1 MGRGNLNEEEIRTL
15 RKNPYV
21 VDVNERGVSYSK
33 DFKFLFIK
41 EYMQGKKP
49 TAIFKDAGF
58 DVKVLGSKRI
68 ERACARWKES
78 YEAGTLGVR
87 SAKLEKY
94 GSVGARRIEN
104 DAIDDEIDRLKEST
118 LDICRNQM
126 KEIKRISAENE
137 MLKYILEEAS
147 GASARAVKSGAA
159 DPNGKPGPNGA
170 TGPNGKNGRTE
181 TNGQTGSNGK
191 TDKPGAS
198 GRAGNPGSIGTEKL
212 CMIIRDVSEKA
223 EFQGCVSYLCRSAGI
238 SRNTYYSYCRSKQ

>member
-1 MGRGNLNEEEIRTL
+1 
-15 RKNPYV
+15 
-21 VDVNERGVSYSK
+21 
-33 DFKFLFIK
+33 
-41 EYMQGKKP
+41 MQGKKP

-58 DVKVLGSKRI
+58 DVKALGSKRI

-94 GSVGARRIEN
+94 GIAGARRVEN
-104 DAIDDEIDRLKEST
+104 DAIDDEIDRLKESA

-137 MLKYILEEAS
+137 MLKYILEEVS
-147 GASARAVKSGAA
+147 GSSARVAKDAKTDKA
-159 DPNGKPGPNGA
+159 
-170 TGPNGKNGRTE
+170 GKNGTTARVV
-181 TNGQTGSNGK
+181 
-191 TDKPGAS
+191 
-198 GRAGNPGSIGTEKL
+198 NPGSIGTEKL

-238 SRNTYYSYCRSKQ
+238 SRNTYYSYCRSK

>member
-94 GSVGARRIEN
+94 GSAGARRIEN
-104 DAIDDEIDRLKEST
+104 DAIDDEIDRLKESA
-118 LDICRNQM
+118 LDICRNQI

-147 GASARAVKSGAA
+147 GASARVAKDAKTDKA
-159 DPNGKPGPNGA
+159 
-170 TGPNGKNGRTE
+170 GKNGT
-181 TNGQTGSNGK
+181 T
-191 TDKPGAS
+191 A
-198 GRAGNPGSIGTEKL
+198 RAGKAGSIGTEKL

>member
-49 TAIFKDAGF
+49 TAIFRDAGF
-58 DVKVLGSKRI
+58 DVKALGSKRI

-94 GSVGARRIEN
+94 GSAGARRIEN
-104 DAIDDEIDRLKEST
+104 DAIDDEIDRLKEAA

-137 MLKYILEEAS
+137 MLKYILEEVS
-147 GASARAVKSGAA
+147 GPSGRSSQNDPDGKPDKSG
-159 DPNGKPGPNGA
+159 KPDKPD
-170 TGPNGKNGRTE
+170 
-181 TNGQTGSNGK
+181 K
-191 TDKPGAS
+191 TDKTGKTGKA
-198 GRAGNPGSIGTEKL
+198 GSIGTEKL

>member
-87 SAKLEKY
+87 SAKLEKC
-94 GSVGARRIEN
+94 GSAGARRIEN
-104 DAIDDEIDRLKEST
+104 DAIDDEIDRLKESA
-118 LDICRNQM
+118 LDICRNQK

-137 MLKYILEEAS
+137 MLKYILEEVS
-147 GASARAVKSGAA
+147 GPSGRSSQN
-159 DPNGKPGPNGA
+159 DPDGKPDKIGKPGKP
-170 TGPNGKNGRTE
+170 GRLD
-181 TNGQTGSNGK
+181 K
-191 TDKPGAS
+191 TDKPGKT
-198 GRAGNPGSIGTEKL
+198 GKIGSIGTKKL
-212 CMIIRDVSEKA
+212 CMIIRNISEKA
-223 EFQGCVSYLCRSAGI
+223 EFQGCVSHLCRVAGI

>member
-49 TAIFKDAGF
+49 TAIFRDAGF

-87 SAKLEKY
+87 SAKLEKC
-94 GSVGARRIEN
+94 GSAGARRIEN
-104 DAIDDEIDRLKEST
+104 DAIDDEIDRLKESA

-147 GASARAVKSGAA
+147 GASARVAKDAKTDKA
-159 DPNGKPGPNGA
+159 
-170 TGPNGKNGRTE
+170 GKNGT
-181 TNGQTGSNGK
+181 T
-191 TDKPGAS
+191 A
-198 GRAGNPGSIGTEKL
+198 RAGKAGSIGTEKL

>member
-15 RKNPYV
+15 RENPYV

-49 TAIFKDAGF
+49 TAIFRDAGF
-58 DVKVLGSKRI
+58 DVKALGSKRI

-94 GSVGARRIEN
+94 GSAGARRIEN
-104 DAIDDEIDRLKEST
+104 DAIDDEIDRLKESA

-137 MLKYILEEAS
+137 MLKYILEEVS
-147 GASARAVKSGAA
+147 GPSGRSSQNDPDGKPDKPDKIGKTGKPDKSG
-159 DPNGKPGPNGA
+159 
-170 TGPNGKNGRTE
+170 RLY
-181 TNGQTGSNGK
+181 K
-191 TDKPGAS
+191 TDKTGKT
-198 GRAGNPGSIGTEKL
+198 GKIGSIGTEKL
-212 CMIIRDVSEKA
+212 CMIIRNISEKA
-223 EFQGCVSYLCRSAGI
+223 EFQGCVSHLCRVAGI

>member
-15 RKNPYV
+15 RENPYV

-58 DVKVLGSKRI
+58 DVKALGSKRI

-94 GSVGARRIEN
+94 GSAGARRVEN
-104 DAIDDEIDRLKEST
+104 DAIDDEIDRLKESA

-147 GASARAVKSGAA
+147 GASARVAKDAKTDKA
-159 DPNGKPGPNGA
+159 
-170 TGPNGKNGRTE
+170 GKNGT
-181 TNGQTGSNGK
+181 T
-191 TDKPGAS
+191 A
-198 GRAGNPGSIGTEKL
+198 RAGKAGSIGTEKL

-238 SRNTYYSYCRSKQ
+238 SRNTYYSYCRSK

>member
-87 SAKLEKY
+87 SAKLEKC
-94 GSVGARRIEN
+94 GSAGARRIEN
-104 DAIDDEIDRLKEST
+104 DAIDDEIDRLKESA

-147 GASARAVKSGAA
+147 GASARVAKDAKTDKA
-159 DPNGKPGPNGA
+159 
-170 TGPNGKNGRTE
+170 GKNGT
-181 TNGQTGSNGK
+181 T
-191 TDKPGAS
+191 A
-198 GRAGNPGSIGTEKL
+198 RAGKAGSIGTEKL

-223 EFQGCVSYLCRSAGI
+223 EFQGCVSYLCLSAGI

>member
-87 SAKLEKY
+87 SAKLEKC
-94 GSVGARRIEN
+94 GSAGARRIEN
-104 DAIDDEIDRLKEST
+104 DAIDDEIDRLKESA

-137 MLKYILEEAS
+137 MLKYILEEVS
-147 GASARAVKSGAA
+147 GPSGRSSQN
-159 DPNGKPGPNGA
+159 DPDGKPDKPDKIGKPGKP
-170 TGPNGKNGRTE
+170 GRLD
-181 TNGQTGSNGK
+181 K
-191 TDKPGAS
+191 TDKPGKT
-198 GRAGNPGSIGTEKL
+198 GKIGSIGTEKL
-212 CMIIRDVSEKA
+212 CMIIRNISEKA
-223 EFQGCVSYLCRSAGI
+223 EFQGCVSHLCRVAGI

>member
-87 SAKLEKY
+87 SAKLEKC
-94 GSVGARRIEN
+94 GSAGARRIEN
-104 DAIDDEIDRLKEST
+104 DAIDDGIDRLKESA

-137 MLKYILEEAS
+137 MLKYILEEVS
-147 GASARAVKSGAA
+147 GPSGRSSQNDPDGKPDKSG
-159 DPNGKPGPNGA
+159 KPDKPDKPDK
-170 TGPNGKNGRTE
+170 T
-181 TNGQTGSNGK
+181 GK
-191 TDKPGAS
+191 TGKI
-198 GRAGNPGSIGTEKL
+198 GSIGTEKL
-212 CMIIRDVSEKA
+212 CMIIRNISEKA
-223 EFQGCVSYLCRSAGI
+223 EFQGCVSHLCRVAGI

>member
-58 DVKVLGSKRI
+58 DVKALGSKRI

-94 GSVGARRIEN
+94 GSAGARRIEN
-104 DAIDDEIDRLKEST
+104 DAIDDEIDRLKEAA

-147 GASARAVKSGAA
+147 GASARVAKDAKTDKA
-159 DPNGKPGPNGA
+159 
-170 TGPNGKNGRTE
+170 GKNGT
-181 TNGQTGSNGK
+181 T
-191 TDKPGAS
+191 A
-198 GRAGNPGSIGTEKL
+198 RAVNPGSIGTEKL

>member
-1 MGRGNLNEEEIRTL
+1 MGRGNLNEEEIHTL
-15 RKNPYV
+15 RENPYV

-58 DVKVLGSKRI
+58 DVKALGSKRI

-94 GSVGARRIEN
+94 GSAEARRIEN
-104 DAIDDEIDRLKEST
+104 DAIDDEIDGLKESA

-137 MLKYILEEAS
+137 MLKYILEEVS
-147 GASARAVKSGAA
+147 GPSGRSSQN
-159 DPNGKPGPNGA
+159 DPDGKPDKPDK
-170 TGPNGKNGRTE
+170 T
-181 TNGQTGSNGK
+181 GK
-191 TDKPGAS
+191 TGKI
-198 GRAGNPGSIGTEKL
+198 GSIGTEKL
-212 CMIIRDVSEKA
+212 CMIIRNISEKA
-223 EFQGCVSYLCRSAGI
+223 EFQGCVSHLCRVAGI

>member
-1 MGRGNLNEEEIRTL
+1 MGRGKLNEEEIRTL
-15 RKNPYV
+15 RENPYV

-49 TAIFKDAGF
+49 TEIFKDAGF
-58 DVKVLGSKRI
+58 DVKALGSKRI

-104 DAIDDEIDRLKEST
+104 DAIDDEIDRLKEAA

-147 GASARAVKSGAA
+147 GASARAAKDA
-159 DPNGKPGPNGA
+159 
-170 TGPNGKNGRTE
+170 
-181 TNGQTGSNGK
+181 K
-191 TDKPGAS
+191 TDKAGKTARPPEPAKPEAS
-198 GRAGNPGSIGTEKL
+198 EP
-212 CMIIRDVSEKA
+212 
-223 EFQGCVSYLCRSAGI
+223 RSFA
-238 SRNTYYSYCRSKQ
+238 

>member
-49 TAIFKDAGF
+49 TAIFRDAGF
-58 DVKVLGSKRI
+58 DVKALGSKRI

-94 GSVGARRIEN
+94 GSAEARRIEN
-104 DAIDDEIDRLKEST
+104 DAIDDEIDRLKESA

-137 MLKYILEEAS
+137 MLKYILEEVS
-147 GASARAVKSGAA
+147 GPSGRSSQKDPDGKPDKPDKIGKTGKPDKSG
-159 DPNGKPGPNGA
+159 
-170 TGPNGKNGRTE
+170 RLY
-181 TNGQTGSNGK
+181 K
-191 TDKPGAS
+191 TDKT
-198 GRAGNPGSIGTEKL
+198 GNTGKIGSIGTEKL

>member
-1 MGRGNLNEEEIRTL
+1 
-15 RKNPYV
+15 
-21 VDVNERGVSYSK
+21 
-33 DFKFLFIK
+33 
-41 EYMQGKKP
+41 MQGKKP

-147 GASARAVKSGAA
+147 GASARVAKSGAA
-159 DPNGKPGPNGA
+159 DPNGKPGPNRAQPVRTAKTAEPKQTVKPARTAKPISPAHQAEPA
-170 TGPNGKNGRTE
+170 TPE
-181 TNGQTGSNGK
+181 
-191 TDKPGAS
+191 AS
-198 GRAGNPGSIGTEKL
+198 EP
-212 CMIIRDVSEKA
+212 
-223 EFQGCVSYLCRSAGI
+223 RSFA
-238 SRNTYYSYCRSKQ
+238 

>member
-49 TAIFKDAGF
+49 TAIFRDAGF
-58 DVKVLGSKRI
+58 DVKALGSKRI

-94 GSVGARRIEN
+94 GSAGARRIEN
-104 DAIDDEIDRLKEST
+104 DAIDDEIDRLKESA

-137 MLKYILEEAS
+137 MLKYILEEVS
-147 GASARAVKSGAA
+147 GPSGRSSQNDPDGKPDKPDKIGKSG
-159 DPNGKPGPNGA
+159 KPDK
-170 TGPNGKNGRTE
+170 T
-181 TNGQTGSNGK
+181 GK
-191 TDKPGAS
+191 TGKI
-198 GRAGNPGSIGTEKL
+198 GSIGTEKL
-212 CMIIRDVSEKA
+212 CMIIRNISEKA
-223 EFQGCVSYLCRSAGI
+223 EFQGCVSHLCRVAGI

>member
-15 RKNPYV
+15 RENPYV

-49 TAIFKDAGF
+49 TAIFRDAGF
-58 DVKVLGSKRI
+58 DVKALGSKRI

-94 GSVGARRIEN
+94 GSAGARRIEN
-104 DAIDDEIDRLKEST
+104 DAIDDEIDRLKESA

-137 MLKYILEEAS
+137 MLKYILEEVS
-147 GASARAVKSGAA
+147 GPSGRSSQKDPDGKPDKPDKIGKTGKPDKSG
-159 DPNGKPGPNGA
+159 
-170 TGPNGKNGRTE
+170 RLY
-181 TNGQTGSNGK
+181 K
-191 TDKPGAS
+191 TDKT
-198 GRAGNPGSIGTEKL
+198 GNTGKIGSIGTEKL
-212 CMIIRDVSEKA
+212 CMIIRNISEKA
-223 EFQGCVSYLCRSAGI
+223 EFQGCVSHLCRVAGI

>member
-58 DVKVLGSKRI
+58 DVKALGSKRI

-94 GSVGARRIEN
+94 GSAGARRIEN
-104 DAIDDEIDRLKEST
+104 DAIDDEIDRLKESA

-147 GASARAVKSGAA
+147 GASARVAKDAKTDKA
-159 DPNGKPGPNGA
+159 
-170 TGPNGKNGRTE
+170 GKNGT
-181 TNGQTGSNGK
+181 T
-191 TDKPGAS
+191 A
-198 GRAGNPGSIGTEKL
+198 RAGKAGSIGTEKL

>member
-1 MGRGNLNEEEIRTL
+1 
-15 RKNPYV
+15 
-21 VDVNERGVSYSK
+21 
-33 DFKFLFIK
+33 
-41 EYMQGKKP
+41 
-49 TAIFKDAGF
+49 
-58 DVKVLGSKRI
+58 
-68 ERACARWKES
+68 
-78 YEAGTLGVR
+78 
-87 SAKLEKY
+87 
-94 GSVGARRIEN
+94 
-104 DAIDDEIDRLKEST
+104 
-118 LDICRNQM
+118 M

-137 MLKYILEEAS
+137 MLKYILEEVS
-147 GASARAVKSGAA
+147 GASARVAKSGAA

-198 GRAGNPGSIGTEKL
+198 GRAVNPGSIGTEKL

>member
-21 VDVNERGVSYSK
+21 VAVNDRGVSYSK
-33 DFKFLFIK
+33 DFTFLFIN

-94 GSVGARRIEN
+94 GSAGARRIEN
-104 DAIDDEIDRLKEST
+104 DAIDDEIDRLKEAA

-147 GASARAVKSGAA
+147 GASARAAKSGAA
-159 DPNGKPGPNGA
+159 DPNGATGSNGA
-170 TGPNGKNGRTE
+170 TGPNGKNGR
-181 TNGQTGSNGK
+181 TGSNGK

-198 GRAGNPGSIGTEKL
+198 GRAVNPGSIGTEKL

>member
-15 RKNPYV
+15 RENPYV

-58 DVKVLGSKRI
+58 DVKALGSKRI

-94 GSVGARRIEN
+94 GSAEARRIEN
-104 DAIDDEIDRLKEST
+104 DAIDDEIDRLKESA

-137 MLKYILEEAS
+137 MLKYILEEVS
-147 GASARAVKSGAA
+147 GPSGRSSQNDPDGKPDKPDKIGKTGKPDKSG
-159 DPNGKPGPNGA
+159 
-170 TGPNGKNGRTE
+170 RLY
-181 TNGQTGSNGK
+181 K
-191 TDKPGAS
+191 TDKTGKT
-198 GRAGNPGSIGTEKL
+198 GKIGSIGTEKL
-212 CMIIRDVSEKA
+212 CMIIRNISEKA
-223 EFQGCVSYLCRSAGI
+223 EFQGCVSHLCRVAGI

>member
-49 TAIFKDAGF
+49 TAIFRDAGF
-58 DVKVLGSKRI
+58 DVKALGSKRI

-94 GSVGARRIEN
+94 GSAGARRIEN
-104 DAIDDEIDRLKEST
+104 DAIDDEIARLKESA

-137 MLKYILEEAS
+137 MLKYILEEVS
-147 GASARAVKSGAA
+147 GPSGRSSQNDPDGKPDKPDKIGKSG
-159 DPNGKPGPNGA
+159 KPDK
-170 TGPNGKNGRTE
+170 T
-181 TNGQTGSNGK
+181 GK
-191 TDKPGAS
+191 TGKI
-198 GRAGNPGSIGTEKL
+198 GSIGTEKL
-212 CMIIRDVSEKA
+212 CMIIRNISEKA
-223 EFQGCVSYLCRSAGI
+223 EFQGCVSHLCRVAGI

>member
-15 RKNPYV
+15 RENPYV

-49 TAIFKDAGF
+49 TAIFRDAGF
-58 DVKVLGSKRI
+58 DVKALGSKRI

-94 GSVGARRIEN
+94 GSAGARRIEN
-104 DAIDDEIDRLKEST
+104 DAIDDEIDRLKESA

-137 MLKYILEEAS
+137 MLKYILEEVS
-147 GASARAVKSGAA
+147 GPSGRSSQKDPDGKPDKPDKIGKTGKPDKSGRLYKTG
-159 DPNGKPGPNGA
+159 NTGKI
-170 TGPNGKNGRTE
+170 
-181 TNGQTGSNGK
+181 
-191 TDKPGAS
+191 
-198 GRAGNPGSIGTEKL
+198 GSIGTEKL
-212 CMIIRDVSEKA
+212 CMIIRNISEKA
-223 EFQGCVSYLCRSAGI
+223 EFQGCVSHLCRVAGI

>member
-15 RKNPYV
+15 RENPYV

-49 TAIFKDAGF
+49 TAIFRDAGF
-58 DVKVLGSKRI
+58 DVKALGSKRI

-94 GSVGARRIEN
+94 GSAGARRIEN
-104 DAIDDEIDRLKEST
+104 DAIDDEIDRLKESA

-137 MLKYILEEAS
+137 MLKYILEEVS
-147 GASARAVKSGAA
+147 GPSGRSSQNDPDGKPDKPDKIGKSG
-159 DPNGKPGPNGA
+159 KPDKPDK
-170 TGPNGKNGRTE
+170 T
-181 TNGQTGSNGK
+181 GK
-191 TDKPGAS
+191 TGKI
-198 GRAGNPGSIGTEKL
+198 GSIGTEKL
-212 CMIIRDVSEKA
+212 CMIIRNISEKA
-223 EFQGCVSYLCRSAGI
+223 EFQGCVSHLCRVAGI

>member
-87 SAKLEKY
+87 SAKLEKC
-94 GSVGARRIEN
+94 GSAGARRIEN
-104 DAIDDEIDRLKEST
+104 DAIDDEIDRLKESA

-147 GASARAVKSGAA
+147 GASARVAKDAKTDKA
-159 DPNGKPGPNGA
+159 
-170 TGPNGKNGRTE
+170 GKNGT
-181 TNGQTGSNGK
+181 T
-191 TDKPGAS
+191 A
-198 GRAGNPGSIGTEKL
+198 RAGKAGSIGTEKL
-212 CMIIRDVSEKA
+212 CMIIRNISEKA
-223 EFQGCVSYLCRSAGI
+223 EFQGCVSHLCRVAGI

>member
-78 YEAGTLGVR
+78 YEAGTLGIR
-87 SAKLEKY
+87 SAKLEKC
-94 GSVGARRIEN
+94 GSAGARRIEN
-104 DAIDDEIDRLKEST
+104 DAIDDEIDRLKESA

-147 GASARAVKSGAA
+147 GASARVAKDAKTDKA
-159 DPNGKPGPNGA
+159 
-170 TGPNGKNGRTE
+170 GKNGT
-181 TNGQTGSNGK
+181 T
-191 TDKPGAS
+191 A
-198 GRAGNPGSIGTEKL
+198 RAGKAGSIGTEKL

>member
-94 GSVGARRIEN
+94 GSAGARRIEN
-104 DAIDDEIDRLKEST
+104 DAIDDEIDRLKEAA

-147 GASARAVKSGAA
+147 GASARAAKS
-159 DPNGKPGPNGA
+159 GA

-198 GRAGNPGSIGTEKL
+198 GRAVNPGSIGTEKL

>member
-15 RKNPYV
+15 RENPYV

-49 TAIFKDAGF
+49 SAICRDAGF
-58 DVKVLGSKRI
+58 DVKALGSKRI

-94 GSVGARRIEN
+94 GSAEARRIEN
-104 DAIDDEIDRLKEST
+104 DAIDDEIDRLKESA

-137 MLKYILEEAS
+137 MLKYILEEVS
-147 GASARAVKSGAA
+147 GPSGRSSQNDPDGKPDKPDKIGKTGKPDKSG
-159 DPNGKPGPNGA
+159 
-170 TGPNGKNGRTE
+170 RLY
-181 TNGQTGSNGK
+181 K
-191 TDKPGAS
+191 TDKTGKT
-198 GRAGNPGSIGTEKL
+198 GKIGSIGTEKL
-212 CMIIRDVSEKA
+212 CMIIRNISEKA
-223 EFQGCVSYLCRSAGI
+223 EFQGCVSHLCRVAGI

>member
-137 MLKYILEEAS
+137 MLKYILEEVS
-147 GASARAVKSGAA
+147 GPSGRSSQNDPDGKPDKPDKIGKSG
-159 DPNGKPGPNGA
+159 KPDK
-170 TGPNGKNGRTE
+170 T
-181 TNGQTGSNGK
+181 GK
-191 TDKPGAS
+191 TGKI
-198 GRAGNPGSIGTEKL
+198 GSIGTEKL
-212 CMIIRDVSEKA
+212 CMIIRNISEKA
-223 EFQGCVSYLCRSAGI
+223 EFQGCVSHLCRVAGI

>member
-15 RKNPYV
+15 RENPYV

-58 DVKVLGSKRI
+58 DVKALGSKRI

-94 GSVGARRIEN
+94 GSAGARRVEN
-104 DAIDDEIDRLKEST
+104 DAIDDEIDRLKESA

-147 GASARAVKSGAA
+147 GASARVAKDAKTDKA
-159 DPNGKPGPNGA
+159 
-170 TGPNGKNGRTE
+170 GKNGT
-181 TNGQTGSNGK
+181 T
-191 TDKPGAS
+191 A
-198 GRAGNPGSIGTEKL
+198 RAGKAGSIGTEKL

>member
-1 MGRGNLNEEEIRTL
+1 
-15 RKNPYV
+15 
-21 VDVNERGVSYSK
+21 
-33 DFKFLFIK
+33 
-41 EYMQGKKP
+41 MQGKKP

-87 SAKLEKY
+87 SAKLEKC
-94 GSVGARRIEN
+94 GSAGARRIEN
-104 DAIDDEIDRLKEST
+104 DAIDDEIDRLKESA

-147 GASARAVKSGAA
+147 GASARVAKDAKTDKA
-159 DPNGKPGPNGA
+159 
-170 TGPNGKNGRTE
+170 GKNGT
-181 TNGQTGSNGK
+181 T
-191 TDKPGAS
+191 A
-198 GRAGNPGSIGTEKL
+198 RAGKAGSIGTEKL

>member
-49 TAIFKDAGF
+49 TEIFKDAGF
-58 DVKVLGSKRI
+58 DVKALGSKRI

-87 SAKLEKY
+87 SAKLEKC
-94 GSVGARRIEN
+94 GSAGARRIEN
-104 DAIDDEIDRLKEST
+104 DAIDDEIDRLKESA

-147 GASARAVKSGAA
+147 GASARAAKDAKTDKA
-159 DPNGKPGPNGA
+159 
-170 TGPNGKNGRTE
+170 GKNGT
-181 TNGQTGSNGK
+181 T
-191 TDKPGAS
+191 A
-198 GRAGNPGSIGTEKL
+198 RAGKAGSIGTEKL

>member
-15 RKNPYV
+15 RENPYV

-49 TAIFKDAGF
+49 TAIFRDAGF
-58 DVKVLGSKRI
+58 DVKALGSKRI

-94 GSVGARRIEN
+94 GSAGARRIEN
-104 DAIDDEIDRLKEST
+104 DAIDDEIDRLKESA

-137 MLKYILEEAS
+137 MLKYILEEVS
-147 GASARAVKSGAA
+147 GPSGRSSQNDPDGKPDKPDKIGKSG
-159 DPNGKPGPNGA
+159 KPDKPDKPDK
-170 TGPNGKNGRTE
+170 T
-181 TNGQTGSNGK
+181 GK
-191 TDKPGAS
+191 TGKI
-198 GRAGNPGSIGTEKL
+198 GSIGTEKL
-212 CMIIRDVSEKA
+212 CMIIRNISEKA
-223 EFQGCVSYLCRSAGI
+223 EFQGCVSHLCRVAGI